1 MTSTDRSAKTAM
13 RKLVSTSS
21 LILVTMGVATVAAGV
36 LLTFPENPIVWNAAT
51 WILVAALAGLL
62 VFVLLS
68 GYGLA
73 TDRVK
78 RTWQGTTAFLIGLT
92 CLVAIAGGSL

>member
-1 MTSTDRSAKTAM
+1 MTTTDRSAKAAM
-13 RKLVSTSS
+13 RKLSTSS